1 MKVVAN
7 AGPLIALSKLGI
19 LHLLPHLYETVL
31 IPSGVYDEVVT
42 HGIELAQPD
51 AYTVQLA
58 VARSELTVVSTE
70 STRLSE
76 TERDSPL
83 HLGERQVIQ
92 LALRESPDWVLLDDQ
107 LAREQAKQN
116 GLRVKG
122 TLGILVQAHRHGLIT
137 AQEVELILQAILDR
151 DDIWISDIL
160 VQRVRSRWRG
170 GGL

>member
-19 LHLLPHLYETVL
+19 LHLLPHLYESVL
-31 IPSGVYDEVVT
+31 IPSAVYDEVVT
-42 HGIELAQPD
+42 HGLDLAQPD
-51 AYTVQLA
+51 AYIVQLA
-58 VARSELTVVSTE
+58 VARRELTVVSIQ
-70 STRLSE
+70 SASLPE
-76 TERDSPL
+76 TELDSPL

-107 LAREQAKQN
+107 LAREQAKQH

-122 TLGILVQAHRHGLIT
+122 TLGIIVQAHRHGLIT
-137 AQEVELILQAILDR
+137 AQEVELIYHAILDR

-160 VQRVRSRWRG
+160 VQRVRAEWRG
-170 GGL
+170 GDL